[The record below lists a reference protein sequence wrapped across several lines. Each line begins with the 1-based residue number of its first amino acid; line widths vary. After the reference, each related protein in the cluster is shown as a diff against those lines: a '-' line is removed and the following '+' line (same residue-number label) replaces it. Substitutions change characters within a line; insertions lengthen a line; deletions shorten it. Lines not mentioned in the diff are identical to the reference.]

1 MWNED
6 KENGKGTLT
15 LPNGKSID
23 GELVNSKGVFKGGDP
38 LVYENGHIFFGKY
51 KAKFSEKYLSTKSNR
66 TLVHYTLFNSLII
79 LVRISQLVQMSVT
92 TLYSNKTGDLF
103 EGRVFKYTAGTEVI
117 GEKGIRIDPRGFIR
131 GGGVCSNI

>member
-1 MWNED
+1 MLYSKYSNRPR
-6 KENGKGTLT
+6 GTIYFFGLYPGVYSRGIYSWGGLLT
-15 LPNGKSID
+15 
-23 GELVNSKGVFKGGDP
+23 F
-38 LVYENGHIFFGKY
+38 FFGKS
-51 KAKFSEKYLSTKSNR
+51 KAKFSKKYLSTRSNK

-92 TLYSNKTGDLF
+92 TLNSNKTGYLF

-131 GGGVCSNI
+131 GGVY